1 MTDPSPAARN
11 PIILCRTCGQR
22 ATNSDNHVY
31 DYCDVIG
38 VVIQEVIPGEVVAED
53 ARILPGDQIVQVNSR
68 DLRDVPHSIAR
79 EALCAAESPLRL
91 TVYRE
96 KQESKA
102 APFTTKVLQVSLTK
116 VTGVPLGIKIAAKQ
130 SEQGIYI
137 MEVLESS
144 LARRDGRLKSDDR
157 VLQINGFNVEDEMP
171 ERVARI
177 IRDCGDRVEMVVSR
191 QVQVT
196 TPEVIQGPPAELP
209 TEPFTLL
216 RHALAP
222 KVRAEK
228 TVNIKKGYK
237 ECMGISVSGGKGQ
250 RKGDVPIFITG
261 IQADGC
267 VARHGQLKVGSFTSL
282 IEGILREIVSGGK
295 GQRKGD
301 VPIFITGIQADG
313 CVARHG
319 QLKVGSFTSLI
330 EGILREIVSGGKGQR
345 KGDVPIFITGI
356 QADGCVAR
364 HGQLKVGS
372 FTSLIEGSLRE
383 SVSGGKGQRKGD
395 VPIFI
400 TGIQAD
406 GCVARHGQLKV
417 GSFTSLIEGIL
428 REIVSGGKGQR
439 KGDVPIFITGIQAD
453 GCVARHGQLKKGDIL
468 LSVNGTS
475 LLDLPHTEAVKV
487 LKESANARSLTLSV
501 IEGDTD
507 PDNETNG
514 YIPSWLTWLSLPQCC
529 RQSHQITLEK
539 GTNASLG
546 FSIVGGNDSTHGPQ
560 PIYVKTVVS
569 NGVAAKNGLLKC
581 GDIIESVNSVSL
593 LDISHK
599 EAVTLLKNIQ
609 QRAQLTIVS
618 WPGTII

>member
-22 ATNSDNHVY
+22 HQLHDNHVY
-31 DYCDVIG
+31 DYCDVVDEELTCNICLQPLVNPMDTMCGHTFCMRCLRSVLNLHKFCPIDRRPLTQQDCRSSSLIVRRMLDRLIVLCPNTDFCTAKLPRSELEPHLANRCPGRIVGPGAPIRHGQLTSIEINRKPNRDLGIYFVGGNETPLIG

-267 VARHGQLKVGSFTSL
+267 VARHGQLK
-282 IEGILREIVSGGK
+282 
-295 GQRKGD
+295 
-301 VPIFITGIQADG
+301 
-313 CVARHG
+313 
-319 QLKVGSFTSLI
+319 
-330 EGILREIVSGGKGQR
+330 
-345 KGDVPIFITGI
+345 
-356 QADGCVAR
+356 
-364 HGQLKVGS
+364 
-372 FTSLIEGSLRE
+372 
-383 SVSGGKGQRKGD
+383 
-395 VPIFI
+395 
-400 TGIQAD
+400 
-406 GCVARHGQLKV
+406 
-417 GSFTSLIEGIL
+417 
-428 REIVSGGKGQR
+428 
-439 KGDVPIFITGIQAD
+439 
-453 GCVARHGQLKKGDIL
+453 KGDIL

-507 PDNETNG
+507 PDNETHG

>member
-22 ATNSDNHVY
+22 HQLHDNHVY
-31 DYCDVIG
+31 DYCDVVDEELTCNICLQPLVNPMDTMCGHTFCMRCLRSVLNLHKFCPIDRRPLTQQDCRSSSLIVRRFFVDTVGPGAPIRHGQLTSIEINRKPNRDLGIYFVGGNETPLIG

-267 VARHGQLKVGSFTSL
+267 VARHGQLK
-282 IEGILREIVSGGK
+282 
-295 GQRKGD
+295 
-301 VPIFITGIQADG
+301 
-313 CVARHG
+313 
-319 QLKVGSFTSLI
+319 
-330 EGILREIVSGGKGQR
+330 
-345 KGDVPIFITGI
+345 
-356 QADGCVAR
+356 
-364 HGQLKVGS
+364 
-372 FTSLIEGSLRE
+372 
-383 SVSGGKGQRKGD
+383 
-395 VPIFI
+395 
-400 TGIQAD
+400 
-406 GCVARHGQLKV
+406 
-417 GSFTSLIEGIL
+417 
-428 REIVSGGKGQR
+428 
-439 KGDVPIFITGIQAD
+439 
-453 GCVARHGQLKKGDIL
+453 KGDIL

-507 PDNETNG
+507 PDNETHG